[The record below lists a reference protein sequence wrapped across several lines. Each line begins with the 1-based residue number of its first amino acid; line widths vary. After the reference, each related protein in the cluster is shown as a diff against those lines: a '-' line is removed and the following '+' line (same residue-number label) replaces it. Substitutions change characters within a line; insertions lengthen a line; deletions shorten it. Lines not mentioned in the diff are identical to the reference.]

1 MQMVTRAIQCYTSL
15 FSHPTKFVSVSFI
28 HALGPS
34 IVEYVEEKGK
44 TCSSKEVATNVT
56 EAIKLLEY
64 LVQLVDDSNN
74 SKLSFYWYCVYIFD
88 HRAAYAQFVNSTPN
102 FFTCEHRKVKFFI

>member
-1 MQMVTRAIQCYTSL
+1 MVCVQMVTRAIQCYTSL
-15 FSHPTKFVSVSFI
+15 FAHPTKFVSISFI

-34 IVEYVEEKGK
+34 VVEYIESKGK
-44 TCSSKEVATNVT
+44 TCSSKEVAANVT

-74 SKLSFYWYCVYIFD
+74 RKLF
-88 HRAAYAQFVNSTPN
+88 
-102 FFTCEHRKVKFFI
+102 K

>member
-1 MQMVTRAIQCYTSL
+1 MVTRAVQCYTSL
-15 FSHPTKFVSVSFI
+15 FAHPKKFVSVSFI

-34 IVEYVEEKGK
+34 VVEYVVDKGK
-44 TCSSKEVATNVT
+44 TCPNKEVAANVM

-74 SKLSFYWYCVYIFD
+74 SKLFVDKFMNHPFSHFF
-88 HRAAYAQFVNSTPN
+88 AYRETNAELFNTTLN
-102 FFTCEHRKVKFFI
+102 FFTCEHR